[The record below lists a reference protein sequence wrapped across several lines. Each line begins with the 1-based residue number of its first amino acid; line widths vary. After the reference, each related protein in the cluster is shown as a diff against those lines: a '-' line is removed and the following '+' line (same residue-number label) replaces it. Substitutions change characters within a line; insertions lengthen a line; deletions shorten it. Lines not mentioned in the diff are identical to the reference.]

1 MIRVGLIVAAASVV
15 LTTAALAQ
23 DDNQIVFGIYYRCSQ
38 ALESQADEVVRT
50 TLGPIAQ
57 RHVDSGALTSWN
69 WLAHAQ
75 GGEWRRVFVTIGTDL
90 ETQMATRAQI
100 EAEFLD
106 RNPDAAAALST
117 ACPSHDD
124 YIWTAVA
131 TSGPAVDNVAGPA
144 SISAYHVCDRSRET
158 RADEIFTQ
166 VLAPLYRKHQEMGH
180 ITTWNFSAHRM
191 GGMFRR
197 LETFSGADH
206 MTLLNMQDAIYNE
219 ATATNALAM
228 QELNQIC
235 SWHTDYMWESAAQQ

>member
-1 MIRVGLIVAAASVV
+1 MTRVSLIVAAGSIVLATPAS
-15 LTTAALAQ
+15 AQ
-23 DDNQIVFGIYYRCSQ
+23 SDSQIVFGIYYRCSQ
-38 ALESQADEVVRT
+38 ALESRADEVVRG

-90 ETQMATRAQI
+90 GTQMETRAQI
-100 EAEFLD
+100 EQEFLERHSD
-106 RNPDAAAALST
+106 EAAALTS

-124 YIWTAVA
+124 YIWTGVA
-131 TSGPAVDNVAGPA
+131 TSGPAATNVAGPA

-166 VLAPLYRKHQEMGH
+166 VLAPLYKKHQDMGH
-180 ITTWNFSAHRM
+180 IATWNFSAHRM

-206 MTLLNMQDAIYNE
+206 MTLLNMQDAIFNE
-219 ATATNALAM
+219 AIQTNPLAM

-235 SWHTDYMWESAAQQ
+235 SWHTDYMWESATQQ